1 MTRFILLLLAL
12 ATPASAETF
21 NCPEPRIAKDVD
33 SGTCGNGA
41 EFRIGVGT
49 PNDLWFD
56 GLELRC
62 ERGREGKEWLQAEL
76 DAGTPMQ
83 IVRKEN
89 GRLAKAGKRQ
99 VVRLGWFAWKMHGKF
114 GRVVFAEKYEH
125 GTCEID

>member
-1 MTRFILLLLAL
+1 MTRLILLLLAL
-12 ATPASAETF
+12 ATPASAETAF

-83 IVRKEN
+83 T
-89 GRLAKAGKRQ
+89 GKRQ
-99 VVRLGWFAWKMHGKF
+99 VVRLGWFAWKTHGKF